1 MSLPKLN
8 ETPRYEFVIPSTGKK
23 VKFRP
28 YLVKEEKVLMIAA
41 ESKDPRQMMNAI
53 LDTVSACA
61 VEKFNANAL
70 TTFDLEYIFIKLRSK
85 SVGENSTI
93 GVSCQSCEQR
103 NEYSLNLEEIEC
115 KSNSQKKSNM
125 IKLTDDITVEMK
137 YPSYRDIE
145 ISDDQNEMG
154 FSLLANSIA
163 AVHANGER
171 IDVQDEPKE
180 NIKAFL
186 ESMTRSQFETITE
199 FLTDMPTVRAHIKF
213 NCKKCASINE
223 FDIKGIQSFF

>member
-41 ESKDPRQMMNAI
+41 ESKDAKQMMNAI
-53 LDTVSACA
+53 LDTVSAC
-61 VEKFNANAL
+61 VVDKFNTNTL

-85 SVGENSTI
+85 SVGESSTLA
-93 GVSCQSCEQR
+93 VSCQSCEHR
-103 NEYSLNLEEIEC
+103 NEYSLNLEGIEC
-115 KSNSQKKSNM
+115 TSKGEKKSNM
-125 IKLTDDITVEMK
+125 IKLTDDIIIEMK

-145 ISDDQNEMG
+145 VSDDQNEMG

-163 AVHANGER
+163 AVHTNGER
-171 IDVQDEPKE
+171 IDVADEPKE
-180 NIKAFL
+180 SIRSFL
-186 ESMTRSQFETITE
+186 ESMTRSQFEMIAE
-199 FLTDMPTVRAHIKF
+199 FLTDMPTVKAAVKF
-213 NCKKCASINE
+213 NCKKCSASNE

>member
-1 MSLPKLN
+1 MALPLLN

-180 NIKAFL
+180 NIKTFL

>member
-180 NIKAFL
+180 NIKTFL